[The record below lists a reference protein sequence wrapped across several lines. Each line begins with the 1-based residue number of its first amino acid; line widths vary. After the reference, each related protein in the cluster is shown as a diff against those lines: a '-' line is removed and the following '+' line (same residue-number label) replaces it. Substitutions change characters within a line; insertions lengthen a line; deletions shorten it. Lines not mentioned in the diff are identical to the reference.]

1 MKKHGLLILLLLA
14 AFAKCLSQND
24 TLTLTLSQ
32 LIEIAESDAPQVQI
46 AQTRLDNNY
55 WRYQS
60 FLADFKP
67 QINLNATL
75 PNLTRSIDAITLP
88 DGSDAFIPRALMS
101 NSLNLTLSQDVPL
114 TGGNIF
120 ARTSLRRIDIFET
133 ENNPASASFLSTPI
147 SVGFQQPIFGFNPM
161 KWSRIIE
168 PLRYEEA
175 QKSYSEEK
183 ANVAFQAAQLFF
195 DVLIAQLN
203 LEAAERDK
211 LESDTLYQISQ
222 GRFDVGT
229 IAETELLQIEL
240 TARRAETNLAQ
251 SQFDLQNSTEAL
263 RDFLG
268 IQQAINFTFVTPS
281 DLPPLEVD
289 AEQALSLALQNRSET
304 VSFQRRLRE
313 ADQDVA
319 RAEGETGL
327 NMDLFAQF
335 GLTQTGEDIGD
346 AYSNP
351 LDQQQLNLGLS
362 LPIADWGKTRAQL
375 EIARSNQAVT
385 QLLVEQERISFEREI
400 LVKVQQY
407 EQVRQQVFLAQRAY
421 DIARRTLDITRKRY
435 RIGKIDINDLNIAI
449 AAEADERRSYV
460 NALRAFWLAYYD
472 LRRLTLYDFRDQRSL
487 VTPSRG

>member
-1 MKKHGLLILLLLA
+1 MPL
-14 AFAKCLSQND
+14 AFAKTYAQTD
-24 TLTLTLSQ
+24 TLQLTLQQ
-32 LIEIAESDAPQVQI
+32 LVEIAESDAPQVQI

-88 DGSDAFIPRALMS
+88 DGSDAFIPRSLMN
-101 NSLNLTLSQDVPL
+101 NSLNLTLSQDIGL

-120 ARTSLRRIDIFET
+120 ARTSLRRIDIFAT
-133 ENNPASASFLSTPI
+133 DNNSASASFLSTPI
-147 SVGFQQPIFGFNPM
+147 SVGFQQPLFGFNPL
-161 KWSRIIE
+161 KWDRILE

-183 ANVAFQAAQLFF
+183 ANVAYQASQLFF
-195 DVLIAQLN
+195 DVLVSQLN
-203 LEAAERDK
+203 LDAARRDK

-222 GRFDVGT
+222 GRFEVGT

-240 TARRAETNLAQ
+240 TARRAEANLAQ

-268 IQQAINFTFVTPS
+268 IQRAINFTFVVPEN
-281 DLPPLEVD
+281 LPTLDVD

-304 VSFQRRLRE
+304 VSFQRRLKE
-313 ADQDVA
+313 ADREVDQ
-319 RAEGETGL
+319 AEGETGL

-335 GLTQTGEDIGD
+335 GLTQTGANLGD
-346 AYSNP
+346 AYTNP

-362 LPIADWGKTRAQL
+362 LPIADWGKTRARL

-385 QLLVEQERISFEREI
+385 QLLVEQERITFERDI

-421 DIARRTLDITRKRY
+421 DIAQRTLDITRKRY

-449 AAEADERRSYV
+449 AAEADERRGYV

-472 LRRLTLYDFRDQRSL
+472 LRRLTIYDFQQKRSL
-487 VTPSRG
+487 VNPN

>member
-1 MKKHGLLILLLLA
+1 MKHISFLLMLTIL
-14 AFAKCLSQND
+14 AFAKIQAQND
-24 TLTLTLSQ
+24 TLRLSLQQ
-32 LIEIAESDAPQVQI
+32 LIEIAESDAPQVKI

-88 DGSDAFIPRALMS
+88 DGSDAFIPRSLMN
-101 NSLNLTLSQDVPL
+101 NSLNLTLSQDVGL

-120 ARTSLRRIDIFET
+120 ARTSLRRIDIFAT
-133 ENNPASASFLSTPI
+133 DNNTASASFLSTPI
-147 SVGFQQPIFGFNPM
+147 SVGFQQPLFGFNPL
-161 KWSRIIE
+161 KWNRIIE
-168 PLRYEEA
+168 PMRYEEA

-183 ANVAFQAAQLFF
+183 ANVAYQAAQLFF
-195 DVLIAQLN
+195 DVLVSQLN
-203 LEAAERDK
+203 LNAARRDK

-222 GRFDVGT
+222 GRFEVGT

-268 IQQAINFTFVTPS
+268 IQRAINFTFVVPEN
-281 DLPPLEVD
+281 LPVLDID

-304 VSFQRRLRE
+304 VSFQRRLKE
-313 ADQDVA
+313 ADREVDQ
-319 RAEGETGL
+319 AEGETGL

-335 GLTQTGEDIGD
+335 GLTQTGADLDD

-362 LPIADWGKTRAQL
+362 VPIADWGKTRARL

-385 QLLVEQERISFEREI
+385 QLLVEQERITFERDI

-407 EQVRQQVFLAQRAY
+407 EQVRQQVFLAERAY
-421 DIARRTLDITRKRY
+421 DIAQRTLDITRKRY
-435 RIGKIDINDLNIAI
+435 RIGKIDVNDLNIAI
-449 AAEADERRSYV
+449 AAEADERRGYV

-472 LRRLTLYDFRDQRSL
+472 LRRLTLYDFQQQRSL
-487 VTPSRG
+487 VSPN